1 MSFLLFYELLFIMLG
16 FTDIAITPANQYER
30 TSRNKKNAVYTGC
43 IKPKISIQG
52 R

>member
-16 FTDIAITPANQYER
+16 LPIVITPANQYER
-30 TSRNKKNAVYTGC
+30 TCRNKKIAVYTGC
-43 IKPKISIQG
+43 IRPKISIQG